1 MTKIIMGIRNLTY
14 KDRLKHLSLHSLER
28 HRVRGDLIEVFKL
41 VKGFNRRDINKIHIV
56 KEQVRTR
63 TNGFKLDKSKFRK
76 EVGKIG

>member
-63 TNGFKLDKSKFRK
+63 INGFKLDKSKFRK